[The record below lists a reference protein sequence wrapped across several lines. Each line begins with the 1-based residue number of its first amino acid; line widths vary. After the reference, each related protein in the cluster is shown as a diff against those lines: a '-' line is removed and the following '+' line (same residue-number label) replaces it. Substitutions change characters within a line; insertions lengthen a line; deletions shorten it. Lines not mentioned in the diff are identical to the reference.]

1 MRGRVSRWGNSL
13 AIRIPS
19 SVREEIQLEEG
30 STVELVVVEGGRL
43 LVSPIPTAYRL
54 DDLVA
59 GIDETNRHAETDWG
73 EPAGNE
79 AW

>member
-19 SVREEIQLEEG
+19 SVRHEIQLEEG
-30 STVELVVVEGGRL
+30 SAVELVVEGGRL
-43 LVSPIPTAYRL
+43 LVSPIVTTYRL
-54 DDLVA
+54 NDLIA
-59 GIDETNRHAETDWG
+59 GIDDTNRHAETDWG